1 MKTTRE
7 QVLGLLKAHRGI
19 WLGGRVELGGL
30 YHKMSSRVSE
40 LNADGAGIEKRTRRG
55 KRYKEY
61 RMPTLGLTRP
71 LDLLDTL
78 SEGGV

>member
-1 MKTTRE
+1 MKTNRE
-7 QVLGLLKAHRGI
+7 HVRSLLGAHRGV

-40 LNADGAGIEKRTRRG
+40 LNADGAGIEKRTRKG

-61 RMPTLGLTRP
+61 RLPRVDKPLDVSDTLGK
-71 LDLLDTL
+71 
-78 SEGGV
+78 GVL